1 MLVQQILKSKGDHGV
16 ITVTP
21 DTPIAEAA
29 SILAERRI
37 GGVVVSADGTT
48 ADGILSERDIVRAL
62 AVRGTGCLTE
72 SVADVMTRNPVCCT
86 RQDSSDQ
93 VLTRMTE
100 GRFRHMPVV
109 EDGKLVGY
117 DIDLGEELA
126 KRMGVKAKWTKIEFR
141 GIIAGLVSKR
151 VDMLVTAM
159 AYTPERA
166 ERLTFSEP
174 YFMTGVAAAYKP
186 EMKVTSAADLAG
198 KKIGVQIGTSGERYV
213 RKNLADKVAAIQT
226 YDEFLLAIRDLEA
239 GRVDAVVNTGPT
251 IAFNVKQRGNK
262 LGVTAN
268 FDSRIIGV
276 NTRKDDAALLAEV
289 NKHILDMKKEGFLE
303 KLDVKWFGRKMAHS
317 PSS

>member
-1 MLVQQILKSKGDHGV
+1 MTTLRTKV
-16 ITVTP
+16 
-21 DTPIAEAA
+21 
-29 SILAERRI
+29 
-37 GGVVVSADGTT
+37 TT
-48 ADGILSERDIVRAL
+48 AIAALTIATMGMTAPAAADTLEKIMSEGKVVIGNGGAFPPF
-62 AVRGTGCLTE
+62 E
-72 SVADVMTRNPVCCT
+72 Y
-86 RQDSSDQ
+86 
-93 VLTRMTE
+93 
-100 GRFRHMPVV
+100 V

-126 KRMGVKAKWTKIEFR
+126 KRMGVKAEWTKIEFR

-166 ERLTFSEP
+166 ERITFSEP

-186 EMKVTSAADLAG
+186 ELTVEKPEDLAG
-198 KKIGVQIGTSGERYV
+198 KIIGVQIGTSGERYV
-213 RKNLADKVAAIQT
+213 RNNLADKVADIKS

-262 LGVTAN
+262 LKVTEN

-276 NTRKDDAALLAEV
+276 NTRKEDEALLAEV
-289 NKHILDMKKEGFLE
+289 NKHILDMKQDGFLIE
-303 KLDVKWFGRKMAHS
+303 LDKKWFGREMSHS